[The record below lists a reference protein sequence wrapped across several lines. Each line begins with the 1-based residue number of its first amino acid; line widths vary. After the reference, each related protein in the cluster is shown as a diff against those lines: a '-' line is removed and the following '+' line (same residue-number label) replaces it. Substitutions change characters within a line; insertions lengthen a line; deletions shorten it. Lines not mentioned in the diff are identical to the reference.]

1 MPRSKVVEVNTIE
14 TFEEQLQKLLSA
26 LKGEKIHKIIVFGS
40 VANGHIH
47 EDSDL
52 DLLIVLDTDYLPT
65 TYEERMEYRLQIQ
78 RKVRDVRKRI
88 PVDLL
93 IYTRPEYEMITED
106 MSSFMKEIH
115 ESGKVINEKAG

>member
-26 LKGEKIHKIIVFGS
+26 LKGEKIHKIIVFAS

-78 RKVRDVRKRI
+78 RKVRDVRKKI

-93 IYTRPEYEMITED
+93 I
-106 MSSFMKEIH
+106 
-115 ESGKVINEKAG
+115 